1 MVCVK
6 MIHPQCRGLAFE
18 VSSHLISVRWE
29 RVAGML
35 SGINPTIRNQPC
47 VWALEGKNVHVPLP
61 LTFKSFLL
69 FTEHLLLPWGPP
81 GYLKLLLLFLQ
92 ISLVV
97 GVNVGIHNVFYQL
110 HKLIMWILCNL
121 EHYQRMNQ

>member
-1 MVCVK
+1 
-6 MIHPQCRGLAFE
+6 
-18 VSSHLISVRWE
+18 
-29 RVAGML
+29 ML

-47 VWALEGKNVHVPLP
+47 VWVLEGKNVHAPLP